1 MNPTLYASWK
11 TIRAMPVVRVLLAI
25 LFPIILSA
33 PLSAQSV
40 DYGALEQLFKEP
52 VTTSVDGSP
61 QRASDV
67 PATMEIITA
76 DDIRRSGAKDIPGVL
91 RQVADVD
98 TLEWGNDNIDVGV
111 RGYDQ
116 AGSAR
121 LLVLIDGRQVYT
133 DDYSYTPW
141 SSLPADLS
149 MIRQIEIIKGPNSA
163 LFGFNAAGGVI
174 NIITYSPLYDKINA
188 VTATGG
194 TQTLSGIQGIATY
207 QMGGRA
213 AVQVGA
219 VLHSDNDF
227 TTPIPLA
234 EATAPRLHQ
243 YNYATS
249 LDGVIRLNEK
259 TQLILQATY
268 GFAALNEMQPSYT
281 LSNAFHNTWSWKT
294 LFVKESRWGLF
305 QAGGYFNWSRDTST
319 DRLADAAFKLK
330 LDDRLAVAQVQ
341 DTLKIGAHHT
351 VRAAAEYRYTT
362 IGTTPFAGGVLH
374 DQVLSANGMWEW
386 LISPTLSLTNALR
399 VDYLMLGRSGSVPPG
414 YAFTNADWNRSFSP
428 LSFNSGLVWKLSG
441 ADSIRLMASRGIE
454 LPSLVNNGA
463 VILNIPGYNY
473 TGSPLL
479 QPTVVADYEAAWVR
493 VMAGPHLTFSG
504 SVFHQKSGDI
514 DSVSSGFIQRAGSD
528 LYFLPGNIGNSYANG
543 LELGLRGIVRKNYRW
558 RVDYRPEWIADHFI
572 PSAQNGSDF
581 VDYQHTTPVNLVK
594 ANLGWANRRW
604 ETDAYLHYQSA
615 SHGIQTE
622 GVIGGL
628 VPVPGFVSMDA
639 RAAYKL
645 RDRITWSIAGQNL
658 THATQRQTAGP
669 AVERRVLGS
678 MTFNF

>member
-1 MNPTLYASWK
+1 MNPTLSASRK
-11 TIRAMPVVRVLLAI
+11 AGRAMPVLRVVLAI
-25 LFPIILSA
+25 LFSMILSA
-33 PLSAQSV
+33 PLAAQSV

-76 DDIRRSGAKDIPGVL
+76 EDIRRSGAKDIPGVL
-91 RQVADVD
+91 RQVGGVD
-98 TLEWGNDNIDVGV
+98 TLEWGNDNIDVSV

-116 AGSAR
+116 AASAR

-141 SSLPADLS
+141 SSIPVELG

-163 LFGFNAAGGVI
+163 LFGFNAAGGVV
-174 NIITYSPLYDKINA
+174 NIITYSPLYDKVNG
-188 VTATGG
+188 VSATGG
-194 TQTLSGIQGIATY
+194 TQTLSAIRGIATY

-219 VLHSDNDF
+219 ALHSDNDF
-227 TTPIPLA
+227 TTPIPVA
-234 EATAPRLHQ
+234 ETTVSRLHQ
-243 YNYATS
+243 YSYAAS

-259 TQLILQATY
+259 TQLTMQATY
-268 GFAALNEMQPSYT
+268 AVAALNEMQPSYI
-281 LSNAFHNTWSWKT
+281 LSNAFHNTWSWKA
-294 LFVKESRWGLF
+294 LFVKESRWGLL

-319 DRLADAAFKLK
+319 DLLADASFKLK

-341 DTLKIGAHHT
+341 DTFKIGAHHT

-399 VDYLMLGRSGSVPPG
+399 VDYLTLGRSGLVPSG

-428 LSFNSGLVWKLSG
+428 FSFNSGLVWKPSG

-463 VILNIPGYNY
+463 VILNIPGFNY

-479 QPTVVADYEAAWVR
+479 QPTTVTSYEAAWVH
-493 VMAGPHLTFSG
+493 VMAGSRLTFSG
-504 SVFHQKSGDI
+504 SAFHQKSDDI
-514 DSVSSGFIQRAGSD
+514 GSVSSGFIQTAGSD
-528 LYFLPGNIGNSYANG
+528 LYFVPSNIGDSNANG
-543 LELGLRGIVRKNYRW
+543 LELGLRGTVRKNYRW

-581 VDYQHTTPVNLVK
+581 IDYQHTTPVHLVK
-594 ANLGWANRRW
+594 ANLGWANSRW
-604 ETDAYLHYQSA
+604 EMDAYLHYQNA

-622 GVIGGL
+622 GAAGGL
-628 VPVPGFVSMDA
+628 VLVPGFVSMDA

-645 RDRITWSIAGQNL
+645 RDRITWSVAGQNL

-669 AVERRVLGS
+669 AVERRVLGT

>member
-1 MNPTLYASWK
+1 MTSIIFSAIGARTALAG
-11 TIRAMPVVRVLLAI
+11 LLG
-25 LFPIILSA
+25 ILSVSLLTF
-33 PLSAQSV
+33 PLYGQTM

-61 QRASDV
+61 QRVSDV

-76 DDIRRSGAKDIPGVL
+76 EDIRRSGAKDIPGVL
-91 RQVADVD
+91 RQVGGVD
-98 TLEWGNDNIDVGV
+98 TLEWGNDNIDVSV

-116 AGSAR
+116 AASAR
-121 LLVLIDGRQVYT
+121 LLVLVDGRQVYT

-141 SSLPADLS
+141 SSIPVELS

-174 NIITYSPLYDKINA
+174 NIITYSPLYDKIN
-188 VTATGG
+188 VVSATGG
-194 TQTLSGIQGIATY
+194 TQTLSAIHGIVTS

-213 AVQVGA
+213 AVQLGA
-219 VLHSDNDF
+219 ALHSDNDF

-234 EATAPRLHQ
+234 ETTVPRLHQ
-243 YNYATS
+243 YNYAAS

-259 TQLILQATY
+259 TQLKLQATY
-268 GFAALNEMQPSYT
+268 GVAALNEMQPSYT
-281 LSNAFHNTWSWKT
+281 LSNAFHETWSWKT
-294 LFVKESRWGLF
+294 LFAKESRWGLL

-319 DRLADAAFKLK
+319 DLLEDAAFKLK

-341 DTLKIGAHHT
+341 DTLKISAHHT

-362 IGTTPFAGGVLH
+362 IGTTPYSGGTLH

-386 LISPTLSLTNALR
+386 LISPILSLTNALR
-399 VDYLMLGRSGSVPPG
+399 IDHLTLGRSGSVPPG

-428 LSFNSGLVWKLSG
+428 LSFNSGLTWKLSG
-441 ADSIRLMASRGIE
+441 TDSIRLMASRGIQ

-479 QPTVVADYEAAWVR
+479 QPTAVTNYEAAWVR
-493 VMAGPHLTFSG
+493 VMAGPSLAFGG
-504 SVFHQKSGDI
+504 SAFHQKSDDI
-514 DSVSSGFIQRAGSD
+514 GSVSSGFIQTAGSD
-528 LYFLPGNIGNSYANG
+528 LYFLPANIGSSNANG
-543 LELGLRGIVRKNYRW
+543 LELGLRGTLRKNYRW
-558 RVDYRPEWIADHFI
+558 RVDYRPEWIVDHFT
-572 PSAQNGSDF
+572 PSAQNGTDF
-581 VDYQHTTPVNLVK
+581 IDYEHTTPVHLVK
-594 ANLGWANRRW
+594 ANLGWANSRW
-604 ETDAYLHYQSA
+604 EMDAYLHYQSA
-615 SHGIQTE
+615 SQGIQTE
-622 GVIGGL
+622 GAVGGL

-645 RDRITWSIAGQNL
+645 RDRITWSVAGQNL
-658 THATQRQTAGP
+658 TQGTQRQTVGP
-669 AVERRVLGS
+669 AVERRVLGT
-678 MTFNF
+678 MTVTF